1 MRNTKKSLD
10 IGISQSSGR
19 NKIRSRDMSAE
30 TTKTCGNGKELAFGQ
45 DRSGIQAKS
54 PWAHLNQSN
63 PWGSVVENHA
73 RKQTFQGG

>member
-1 MRNTKKSLD
+1 
-10 IGISQSSGR
+10 
-19 NKIRSRDMSAE
+19 MSAE